1 VAVLFTVL
9 LVGPLATGLPLLE
22 YLSHRL
28 TFGYL
33 SNIAL
38 VTQFHLPGVFE
49 HNPFP
54 DTVNGSL
61 WTLPYEVIMY
71 ASLLLLGLLRLFGRA
86 AVLAV
91 PLLLGLVHFYLAP
104 KFGIQSDMLHKTSR
118 LGMFFYAGA
127 ALYLYRDMLR
137 WDWRIAAGLLLLSL
151 LSARSGAWFLVHVVT
166 LPYLTIYL
174 AHLPIPRLSRF
185 GKHGDFS
192 YGIYIFSFPV
202 QQLLMHWLAPDL
214 ALLPFMLASLAL
226 SLLLALLS
234 WHFIEAPAL
243 RLKRFLPRPKVPAPL
258 AAG

>member
-1 VAVLFTVL
+1 
-9 LVGPLATGLPLLE
+9 
-22 YLSHRL
+22 
-28 TFGYL
+28 
-33 SNIAL
+33 
-38 VTQFHLPGVFE
+38 
-49 HNPFP
+49 
-54 DTVNGSL
+54 
-61 WTLPYEVIMY
+61 
-71 ASLLLLGLLRLFGRA
+71 
-86 AVLAV
+86 
-91 PLLLGLVHFYLAP
+91 
-104 KFGIQSDMLHKTSR
+104 
-118 LGMFFYAGA
+118 MFFYAGA

-226 SLLLALLS
+226 SLLLAVLS

-243 RLKRFLPRPKVPAPL
+243 RLKRFLPRPKLPAPL
-258 AAG
+258 AAS